1 MIRVGHATI
10 SVCCELPYV
19 STGQSASEGVMQTQL
34 GLGGL
39 TPGVASA
46 CPLPARLRL
55 SPVSTRKS
63 ERAPLSSWSIVCG
76 AHGREPDAWWSILGS
91 APANAALGSA
101 REPDGGFDCASSVVP
116 SSARGGLGGA
126 GRRMKADES
135 GHIRGDEC
143 RRTFLSVVGPLAE
156 KGETDVSSSVST
168 VTSTDRGVSGGS
180 GKHRARFLLSS
191 RSAVR

>member
-46 CPLPARLRL
+46 APLPARLRL

-63 ERAPLSSWSIVCG
+63 EQAPLSSWSIVCG
-76 AHGREPDAWWSILGS
+76 AHGRESDAWWSIPYLIVLCPGVVRR
-91 APANAALGSA
+91 PTV
-101 REPDGGFDCASSVVP
+101 EPLPDTGDVATPGYPC
-116 SSARGGLGGA
+116 RGLVSEGLLVDTPTIHTPH
-126 GRRMKADES
+126 MELS
-135 GHIRGDEC
+135 LIHI
-143 RRTFLSVVGPLAE
+143 
-156 KGETDVSSSVST
+156 
-168 VTSTDRGVSGGS
+168 
-180 GKHRARFLLSS
+180 
-191 RSAVR
+191 